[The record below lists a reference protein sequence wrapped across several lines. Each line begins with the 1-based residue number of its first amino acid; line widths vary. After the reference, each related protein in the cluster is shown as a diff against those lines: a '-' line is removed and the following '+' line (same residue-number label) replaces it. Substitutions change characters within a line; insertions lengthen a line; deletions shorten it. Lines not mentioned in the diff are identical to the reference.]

1 MALGVPQILL
11 ALGAGLGERRRDL
24 RKIHTEEKQRQ
35 QTYWDANG
43 SNVYNQVKANE
54 NLATQAMERL
64 QAAGLSDS
72 NSIQLL
78 EVNGVQAAIDLD
90 KQVQA
95 MKNAND
101 GSYEALIQTNDAGLG
116 KINEII
122 TFDSA
127 FESAEGN
134 TAWNQIIKKQLG
146 FKDLTS
152 ADLENDK
159 GFFNMLKDRIT
170 GRDLEDEHNQYMDDD
185 FIGDISIREL
195 REARSRQPSYG
206 DALEYDTGELS
217 PYDTSAAAARIAK
230 TRIEN
235 VLASTL
241 NTFDQ
246 GGLDY
251 ERITKIGSADRSQL
265 GQIKLL
271 LDGYD
276 DSDLTDQIDNSISNQ
291 IFIDKLREANE
302 EEAYGPMEALEL
314 GMTFIEFKELIRP
327 EFDKAF
333 SKSTEA
339 GDIPEGTT
347 REDILQVE
355 NSDAIPEDYS
365 GLVFNKKTND
375 IFPYPPPS
383 SSSESEVTTPVGG
396 GPPGSSGSG
405 DGPVETT
412 EINMLP
418 DATLVEDV
426 PFPTSGTRQE
436 KQAWNKKYNRQRDRT
451 GLYDRDTGSA
461 IVVPRRPTT
470 EAEKEILINDFEFE
484 RVKKNFAGGTSG
496 GGGEKTLSEIQT
508 EWDKKYSKS
517 HDPSGYP
524 LGYTLKTN

>member
-1 MALGVPQILL
+1 MLGVPQILL

-43 SNVYNQVKANE
+43 STVYNQVKANE

-101 GSYEALIQTNDAGLG
+101 GSYEALIQTNDAGFG

-206 DALEYDTGELS
+206 DALEYDSGDLL

-251 ERITKIGSADRSQL
+251 NLITKINGTDDRSQK
-265 GQIKLL
+265 GQIDFLL
-271 LDGYD
+271 AGFDDPDISDGA
-276 DSDLTDQIDNSISNQ
+276 DNSISNQ

-302 EEAYGPMEALEL
+302 EEAYGPMEALQL
-314 GMTFIEFKELIRP
+314 GMTFIQFKELIRP

-375 IFPYPPPS
+375 IVTVAADSDPPPV
-383 SSSESEVTTPVGG
+383 EEV
-396 GPPGSSGSG
+396 

-418 DATLVEDV
+418 DAALVENV

-508 EWDKKYSKS
+508 DWDEKYGKS

>member
-101 GSYEALIQTNDAGLG
+101 GSYEALIQTNDAGFG

-230 TRIEN
+230 TRVTNI
-235 VLASTL
+235 LADTL
-241 NTFDQ
+241 NTFDL
-246 GGLDY
+246 GGADY
-251 ERITKIGSADRSQL
+251 NLITTIDGTAARSEA
-265 GQIKLL
+265 GQIAFLL
-271 LDGYD
+271 KGFD
-276 DSDLTDQIDNSISNQ
+276 DPDISDEADNSISNQ

-396 GPPGSSGSG
+396 GPPGSGGSG
-405 DGPVETT
+405 DDPVAPT

-418 DATLVEDV
+418 DASLIVQNPLPEEGGIKAKQKWQKKFRGKYEED
-426 PFPTSGTRQE
+426 GT
-436 KQAWNKKYNRQRDRT
+436 
-451 GLYDRDTGSA
+451 A

-470 EAEKEILINDFEFE
+470 EAEKSLLISEFGFEKSKYDN
-484 RVKKNFAGGTSG
+484 VNNPDY
-496 GGGEKTLSEIQT
+496 TLEQIQAN
-508 EWDKKYSKS
+508 WDKKYGKS
-517 HDPSGYP
+517 HDSSGYP

>member
-1 MALGVPQILL
+1 MLGVPQILL

-43 SNVYNQVKANE
+43 STVYNQVKANE

-101 GSYEALIQTNDAGLG
+101 GSYEALIQTNDAGFG

-206 DALEYDTGELS
+206 DALEYDSGDLL

-251 ERITKIGSADRSQL
+251 NLITKINGTDDRSQK
-265 GQIKLL
+265 GQIDFLL
-271 LDGYD
+271 AGFDDPDISDGA
-276 DSDLTDQIDNSISNQ
+276 DNSISNQ

-302 EEAYGPMEALEL
+302 EEAYGPMEALQL

-375 IFPYPPPS
+375 IVTVAADSDPPPV
-383 SSSESEVTTPVGG
+383 EEV
-396 GPPGSSGSG
+396 

-418 DATLVEDV
+418 DAALVENV

-508 EWDKKYSKS
+508 EWDEKYGKS

>member
-1 MALGVPQILL
+1 MLGVPQILL

-43 SNVYNQVKANE
+43 STVYNQVKANE

-101 GSYEALIQTNDAGLG
+101 GSYEALIQTNDAGFG

-206 DALEYDTGELS
+206 DALEYDSGDLL

-251 ERITKIGSADRSQL
+251 NLITKINGTDDRSQK
-265 GQIKLL
+265 GQIDFLL
-271 LDGYD
+271 AGFD
-276 DSDLTDQIDNSISNQ
+276 DPDISDEADNSISNQ

-302 EEAYGPMEALEL
+302 EEAYGPMEALAL

-375 IFPYPPPS
+375 IVTVAADSDPPPV
-383 SSSESEVTTPVGG
+383 EEV
-396 GPPGSSGSG
+396 

-418 DATLVEDV
+418 DAALVENV

-508 EWDKKYSKS
+508 DWDEKYGKS

>member
-1 MALGVPQILL
+1 MLGVPQILL

-43 SNVYNQVKANE
+43 STVYNQVKANE

-101 GSYEALIQTNDAGLG
+101 GSYEALIQTNDAGFG

-206 DALEYDTGELS
+206 DALEYDSGDLL

-251 ERITKIGSADRSQL
+251 NLITKINGTDDRSQK
-265 GQIKLL
+265 GQIDFLL
-271 LDGYD
+271 AGFD
-276 DSDLTDQIDNSISNQ
+276 DPDISDEADNSISNQ

-302 EEAYGPMEALEL
+302 EEAYGPMEALAL

-375 IFPYPPPS
+375 IVTVAAPPLV
-383 SSSESEVTTPVGG
+383 EEGVGG
-396 GPPGSSGSG
+396 GPPGSSGSD

-418 DATLVEDV
+418 DAALVENV

-508 EWDKKYSKS
+508 EWDEKYGKS

>member
-101 GSYEALIQTNDAGLG
+101 GSYEALLQTNDAGFG

-152 ADLENDK
+152 TDLENDK

-206 DALEYDTGELS
+206 DALVYDTGELS

-230 TRIEN
+230 TRVTNI
-235 VLASTL
+235 LADTL
-241 NTFDQ
+241 NTFDV
-246 GGLDY
+246 GGADY
-251 ERITKIGSADRSQL
+251 NLITTIDSTNDRSEA
-265 GQIKLL
+265 GQIAFLL
-271 LDGYD
+271 KGFD
-276 DSDLTDQIDNSISNQ
+276 DPDISDEADNSISNQ

-302 EEAYGPMEALEL
+302 EEAFGPMEALQL

-333 SKSTEA
+333 SKAMEA
-339 GDIPEGTT
+339 GDIPEGTPK
-347 REDILQVE
+347 EDILQVE
-355 NSDAIPEDYS
+355 NSAAIPEDYV
-365 GLVFNKKTND
+365 GLIFNKKTRQLT
-375 IFPYPPPS
+375 IKTAE
-383 SSSESEVTTPVGG
+383 ESVETGG
-396 GPPGSSGSG
+396 DGSVNSVGPPGSGGSG
-405 DGPVETT
+405 DEPVAPT

-418 DATLVEDV
+418 DASLIVQNPLPEEGGIKAKQKWQKKFRGKYEED
-426 PFPTSGTRQE
+426 GT
-436 KQAWNKKYNRQRDRT
+436 
-451 GLYDRDTGSA
+451 A

-470 EAEKEILINDFEFE
+470 EAEKSLLISEFGFEKSKYDN
-484 RVKKNFAGGTSG
+484 VNNPDY
-496 GGGEKTLSEIQT
+496 TLEQIQAN
-508 EWDKKYSKS
+508 WDKKYGKS
-517 HDPSGYP
+517 HDSSGYP

>member
-1 MALGVPQILL
+1 MLGVPQILL

-43 SNVYNQVKANE
+43 STVYNQVKANE

-101 GSYEALIQTNDAGLG
+101 GSYEALIQTNDAGFG

-206 DALEYDTGELS
+206 DALEYDSGDLL

-251 ERITKIGSADRSQL
+251 NLITKINGTDDRSQK
-265 GQIKLL
+265 GQIDFLL
-271 LDGYD
+271 AGFDDPDISDGA
-276 DSDLTDQIDNSISNQ
+276 DNSISNQ

-302 EEAYGPMEALEL
+302 EEAYGPMEALAL

-355 NSDAIPEDYS
+355 NSDVIPEDYS

-375 IFPYPPPS
+375 IVTVAADSDPPPV
-383 SSSESEVTTPVGG
+383 EEV
-396 GPPGSSGSG
+396 

-418 DATLVEDV
+418 DAALVENV

-508 EWDKKYSKS
+508 EWDEKYGKS